1 MRAWSKKFS
10 GSAEVIQGHCVVR
23 LVHDH
28 PTLHRVSL
36 KPVDPALHGRVVG
49 FGYGDTVEE
58 AMGDP
63 VMQLLGLRSLTNTVG
78 LGEARGHM
86 AARPLLK

>member
-1 MRAWSKKFS
+1 MVEKFS
-10 GSAEVIQGHCVVR
+10 GSAGVTQGHCVVR

-28 PTLHRVSL
+28 PTLPRVSL
-36 KPVDPALHGRVVG
+36 KPVDLALHGRVVG
-49 FGYGDTVEE
+49 FGYGDTVEG

-63 VMQLLGLRSLTNTVG
+63 VIQLLGLCSLTNGVG
-78 LGEARGHM
+78 LGEARGDM